1 MKINTDG
8 VLLAAQV
15 ESHVPKKI
23 LDIGTGTGVIALM
36 LAQRF
41 GEAQIEAI
49 DSNPEA
55 IKCANSN
62 FNASPFASRLHTFS
76 IGFEQFQ
83 PAHRYDLIVSNPPFF
98 INSLKNPSKEKTMAR
113 HAPIEFFEQLFE
125 KAGSWL
131 SDSGT
136 FQLIWP
142 PVLKEVSNKRG
153 FLDNWTIQR
162 EIAIRS
168 YEQSPVIRT
177 ISQFGKQKADY
188 QSEEFIIYEK
198 ESLHSIPYR
207 KLLEPFFLNF

>member
-15 ESHVPKKI
+15 ESHFPKRI

-41 GEAQIEAI
+41 VGATIEAI

-55 IKCANSN
+55 IKCAKSN
-62 FNASPFASRLHTFS
+62 FIASPFASRLNAFS
-76 IGFEQFQ
+76 VGFEQFQ
-83 PAHRYDLIVSNPPFF
+83 PEHQYDLIVSNPPYF
-98 INSLKNPSKEKTMAR
+98 INSLKNSSKEKTMAR

-131 SDSGT
+131 SDSGN

-142 PVLKEVSNKRG
+142 PALQEMSDKRG
-153 FLDNWTIQR
+153 FLDNWAIQR
-162 EIAIRS
+162 EISIRS
-168 YEQSPVIRT
+168 YEHSPIIRT
-177 ISQFGKQKADY
+177 ITQFGKQKADY
-188 QSEEFIIYEK
+188 QLEEFIIYEK